1 MFSYSSTLV
10 RYFPGRHSATVLP
23 LEGREKGKPKINNS
37 YFIIYRRG
45 QELKNAV
52 LFLSCPGQKGERN
65 ITWIE
70 DVDRTGH
77 EIFRKKKQHEK
88 SDHKK
93 KEKRNEE
100 IKNWSKLWQQTLI
113 MTRHELFSLH
123 T

>member
-77 EIFRKKKQHEK
+77 DIFRKRNNTK
-88 SDHKK
+88 SLTTK